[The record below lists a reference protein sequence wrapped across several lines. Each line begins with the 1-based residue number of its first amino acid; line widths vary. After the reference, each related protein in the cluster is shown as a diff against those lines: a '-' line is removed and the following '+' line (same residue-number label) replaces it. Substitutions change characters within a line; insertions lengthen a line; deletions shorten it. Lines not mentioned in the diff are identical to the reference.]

1 VRYGDKVPPL
11 CLAWSR
17 DQRVFHQN
25 QYPIFI
31 AKPHCTQNMACYEAH
46 MSGQTT
52 KSHAD
57 VKAATAS
64 QILAA
69 HASALQL
76 VELPPHIAQ
85 AVATF
90 TLDTIGVGIAGVRS
104 PYAAGVTHAAQTWGK
119 GNGAHVFATGSAMPA
134 PSAAFVNA
142 FMAHALEFDCVHEGA
157 VLHPFT
163 VVVPVLLAQAQANGM
178 DGATFITAC
187 AAGVDVAAGLG
198 VAAQSQ
204 IRFFRPA
211 TCGLFGA
218 TAALARARGLDAD
231 TTAHA
236 LGYALAFA
244 SGTMQAHVEGTP
256 ALAASVGGAARSAFT
271 AVELAQA
278 GLPGPM
284 GAIEGPFGYLTLCE
298 LESDIAPVLDS
309 LGKVWRVGDVSHKP
323 FPTGRAA
330 HGGIDMILSLRAQ
343 GLTADNLE
351 KLTIHAPP
359 LIHHLVGRPIAPAP
373 LEVNYARLCLPYVG
387 AVALVTGGVTLADF
401 TPQRLSDPAIHNVAK
416 RIEVAINDT
425 TSQSAFTPQRAV
437 AQMTEGQTLEVH
449 IDALLGAPAR
459 PLSREQH
466 LAKFRA
472 CVSFGFGAARPDIE
486 DALIGAT
493 DDLVNLADIGMLGR
507 LAAGQI

>member
-1 VRYGDKVPPL
+1 
-11 CLAWSR
+11 
-17 DQRVFHQN
+17 
-25 QYPIFI
+25 
-31 AKPHCTQNMACYEAH
+31 

-52 KSHAD
+52 KSLAD
-57 VKAATAS
+57 VKALTAS
-64 QILAA
+64 QRLAA
-69 HASALQL
+69 HACGVQL
-76 VELPPHIAQ
+76 ADLPAQVVEQI
-85 AVATF
+85 ATF

-104 PYAAGVTHAAQTWGK
+104 PYAAGVTKAAQTWGVGK
-119 GNGAHVFATGSAMPA
+119 DAHSFATGIALPA

-142 FMAHALEFDCVHEGA
+142 FQAHALEFDCVHEAA

-163 VVVPVLLAQAQANGM
+163 VVVPVLMAQAQANGM
-178 DGATFITAC
+178 DGATFIAAC
-187 AAGVDVAAGLG
+187 AAGIDVAAGLG
-198 VAAQSQ
+198 IAAQSQ

-271 AVELAQA
+271 AVDLAQA

-284 GAIEGPFGYLTLCE
+284 GAIDGPFGYLTLCE
-298 LESDIAPVLDS
+298 THSDIAPVLDS
-309 LGKVWRVGDVSHKP
+309 LGKLWRASEVSHKP

-330 HGGIDMILSLRAQ
+330 HGGIDMILSMRAQ
-343 GLTADNLE
+343 GLDADNLE
-351 KLTIHAPP
+351 KLTIFAPP

-387 AVALVTGGVTLADF
+387 AVALVTGGVTLTDF
-401 TPQRLSDPAIHNVAK
+401 TPERLSDPIIHEAAK
-416 RIEVAINDT
+416 RIEVVINDVA
-425 TSQSAFTPQRAV
+425 SQSAFAPQTAI
-437 AQMTEGQTLEVH
+437 AQLTDGSSLEVA

-459 PLSREQH
+459 PLSRDQH
-466 LAKFRA
+466 VAKFRS
-472 CVSFGFGAARPDIE
+472 CIGFGFGAARPDIE

-493 DDLVNLADIGMLGR
+493 NDLASLADIGMLGR